1 MRMTRRRLVL
11 ITMVLAL
18 ALVGIF
24 VVTPVVRI
32 FVFMERM
39 AQRAERGRE
48 HLFLATDYHELLSAC
63 RGLLRQMPPGEWDSR
78 SYHVHLGTPDPE
90 ASALPQVILDLE
102 PALVDIRPG
111 DGTVLIQL
119 FPGPEWFGVMASA
132 EYRDGYCAV
141 KLIDGLWYSD
151 AEYGSEHPEYV
162 EKINT
167 MIEEGRRRKE
177 VRQSVP
183 PPQP

>member
-1 MRMTRRRLVL
+1 
-11 ITMVLAL
+11 
-18 ALVGIF
+18 
-24 VVTPVVRI
+24 
-32 FVFMERM
+32 
-39 AQRAERGRE
+39 
-48 HLFLATDYHELLSAC
+48 
-63 RGLLRQMPPGEWDSR
+63 MPPGEWDSR
-78 SYHVHLGTPDPE
+78 SYHVHLGTPDLE